1 MVEFV
6 WLTMNDSRE
15 SKFEFR
21 LH

>member
-1 MVEFV
+1 V